1 MVGAAL
7 AVGSAYAGSKLNLI
21 INEAASVPEHL
32 EVKLEDGKVFVPID
46 RLAEEFKGKATYDPD
61 KNEVRVTLPDAAK
74 LSIQVSR
81 LEDALKP
88 STPED
93 ALDTWVKGV
102 QTRSGALQYA
112 VLSPELREQTKK
124 EFEEHYWTTGGSSP
138 HMDAIE
144 NLVTESL
151 DDNTVRFSFDY
162 RLVASNY
169 NGQGSAVMTVQQME
183 TDRGEGWFITNVKM
197 KDPGDTGITIGVE
210 PMHP

>member
-102 QTRSGALQYA
+102 QTRSRSAAICRAIPRTAG
-112 VLSPELREQTKK
+112 TN
-124 EFEEHYWTTGGSSP
+124 EEGIRRT
-138 HMDAIE
+138 
-144 NLVTESL
+144 LL
-151 DDNTVRFSFDY
+151 DDRRIQPAY
-162 RLVASNY
+162 GR
-169 NGQGSAVMTVQQME
+169 
-183 TDRGEGWFITNVKM
+183 
-197 KDPGDTGITIGVE
+197 
-210 PMHP
+210 H